1 MKDYSKIARKIT
13 GTVFVSRSLGSA
25 GFIVT
30 ATVGTIAAAQL
41 SGNPAWAGVP
51 AAVLQVGSA
60 VAALVMGVLTDRLG
74 RRLGFSLGYWIGAF
88 GGAVS
93 AAAIILGSFPV
104 FLFGALFMGVAQ
116 AIMQLDRF
124 AAAEVNPP
132 QRRGRAIATVV
143 FGGTVGSI
151 VGPLLVGPSGGWAER
166 VGVNELTGPYI
177 AGLVIFGLAGLVL
190 FLWLRPDPLD
200 IGKKV
205 AEQHPESVAHTG
217 PARRPMEIF
226 RTPGGFVALA
236 AMVIGQLVMV
246 LIMGITSLHMR
257 DNQHS
262 LTDISLVISA
272 HTFGMFAF
280 SILSGRLADRWGRG
294 PLILLGSG
302 ILVASCVLAPL
313 SNEVYPLAFALFLL
327 GLGWNFSYVGGSS
340 LLVDLLTPAERARTQ
355 GANELWVGLARA
367 SANVGGG
374 LVYAASSFLWISIV
388 GGVLSVAI
396 LALSAWWMA
405 RGQRVVGAALPST
418 GLPK

>member
-1 MKDYSKIARKIT
+1 M
-13 GTVFVSRSLGSA
+13 
-25 GFIVT
+25 
-30 ATVGTIAAAQL
+30 ATVGAIAAAQL

-51 AAVLQVGSA
+51 AAVLQFGSA
-60 VAALVMGVLTDRLG
+60 IAALIIGVLTDRLG

-88 GGAVS
+88 GAAVS
-93 AAAIILGSFPV
+93 GAAIWMGSFIV
-104 FLFGALFMGVAQ
+104 FLGGALLMGVAQ
-116 AIMQLDRF
+116 AVLQLDRF

-151 VGPLLVGPSGGWAER
+151 VGPLLVGPSGGWAAQA
-166 VGVNELTGPYI
+166 GMDELIGPFV
-177 AGLVIFGLAGLVL
+177 AGLVIFGLAGLAL
-190 FLWLRPDPLD
+190 FIWLRPDPLE

-205 AEQHPESVAHTG
+205 TEQYPESVVHEG
-217 PARRPMEIF
+217 PARRPAEIF

-280 SILSGRLADRWGRG
+280 SIVSGRLADRWGRA
-294 PLILLGSG
+294 PLILTGTA

-313 SNEVYPLAFALFLL
+313 SNDVYPLAFALFLL

-340 LLVDLLTPAERARTQ
+340 LLVDQLTPSERATTQ
-355 GANELWVGLARA
+355 GSNELLVGLARA
-367 SANVGGG
+367 TANVGGG
-374 LVYAASSFLWISIV
+374 VLYAVSSFLWISVI
-388 GGVLSVAI
+388 GGVLSVA
-396 LALSAWWMA
+396 LLVLSVWWQV
-405 RGQRVVGAALPST
+405 RGQGLVGVPLPSGGVT
-418 GLPK
+418 E